1 MRVLRG
7 AYAGW
12 TVDDLDALPPD
23 GVRRELLDGVLI
35 AMGPQP
41 ESHRRLAADLRLALS
56 ATCPPEYAV
65 RTAGVRDGHRRAF
78 APDLVVAAAG
88 GDGEWLRP
96 EEVVLAIEIVS
107 AASLTIDR
115 IRKPALY
122 AKAGIGGYWRIEPT
136 EGYRVHAYDLS
147 DAGVFTEAGE
157 FDTVVRVDRPW
168 RMELDLAAVKPEC
181 G

>member
-1 MRVLRG
+1 MRVLPG

-23 GVRRELLDGVLI
+23 GVRRELLDGVLV

-41 ESHRRLAADLRLALS
+41 ASHRRLVANLRQALS

-65 RTAGVRDGHRRAF
+65 STASIRDGRRRAF
-78 APDLVVAAAG
+78 APDLVVGAADSG
-88 GDGEWLRP
+88 EEWLRP
-96 EEVVLAIEIVS
+96 AAVVLAVEIVS

-122 AKAGIGGYWRIEPT
+122 AKAGIAGYWRIEPT
-136 EGYRVHAYDLS
+136 EGYRVHAYALRE
-147 DAGVFTEAGE
+147 AGVYAEAGE
-157 FDTVVRVDRPW
+157 FDSIVRVDRPW
-168 RMELDLAAVKPEC
+168 PMELDLAAVRPE
-181 G
+181 

>member
-23 GVRRELLDGVLI
+23 GVRRELLDGVLV

-41 ESHRRLAADLRLALS
+41 ASHRRLAEDLRSALE
-56 ATCPPEYAV
+56 ATCPPEYTV
-65 RTAGVRDGHRRAF
+65 TTQEIRDGDRRVF
-78 APDLVVAAAG
+78 LPDLAVVAAG
-88 GDGEWLRP
+88 GDAVL
-96 EEVVLAIEIVS
+96 VVEIVS

-122 AKAGIGGYWRIEPT
+122 AVAGIEAYWRIEPT
-136 EGYRVHAYDLS
+136 EGYRLHAYALGA
-147 DAGVFTEAGE
+147 AGTYAAAGE
-157 FDTVVRVDRPW
+157 FDNVVRTDRPW
-168 RMELDLAAVKPEC
+168 PMEIDLAAVRPDC